1 MQLRSS
7 RKSERKHITWRG
19 TEMLQLS
26 WLRWKCIS
34 MSQYLVMNIRKK
46 ITTCIYGIKKWIPS
60 LFWVEKK
67 STWLLF
73 CCLPSRWSRNVTRP
87 CNLWRTNY
95 PIISNT
101 IVLYNQIEIQWAMF
115 VWWIYYKVAVVP
127 WTSSTRSSN
136 LYSNQRQNLH
146 QNPLILTNLLE
157 VKSNLIKQW
166 AGTLCRIKHILI
178 QYHGQHPTHIWDPP
192 PGDPLIWSVY
202 MNDFRV

>member
-1 MQLRSS
+1 MN
-7 RKSERKHITWRG
+7 KIA
-19 TEMLQLS
+19 LQLEKWTKAHYMERCRDAS
-26 WLRWKCIS
+26 AVLDS
-34 MSQYLVMNIRKK
+34 MEVHLHVTILGDEYQKK

-60 LFWVEKK
+60 LLWVEKK

-157 VKSNLIKQW
+157 VKSNLIKQS
-166 AGTLCRIKHILI
+166 AGTLCRTKHILI
-178 QYHGQHPTHIWDPP
+178 QYHG
-192 PGDPLIWSVY
+192 
-202 MNDFRV
+202 